1 MKKISIAIDGP
12 SASGKS
18 TVAKIVAKKLNY
30 IYIDTGAMYRSVCLY
45 CLSNDIDIKDEAA
58 VSAALIDID
67 IDIDEKGAIFL
78 NGTDVSKDIRQDN
91 ISIGASVVSQY
102 QEVRDFLVTKQ
113 QQIAASG
120 GVVMDGRDIGTVV
133 LKNAQLKIFQ
143 VASSKTRAMRR
154 YHDNIER
161 GLEADYEKI
170 LEEIEYRDYQDTH
183 RQISPLKKADDAI
196 EIDTSEKTIEE
207 VVGLILELVKE
218 KEEK

>member
-30 IYIDTGAMYRSVCLY
+30 IYIDTGAMYRSVCLH
-45 CLSNDIDIKDEAA
+45 CLSNDIDIEDEAA
-58 VSAALIDID
+58 VSAALINVDINF
-67 IDIDEKGAIFL
+67 DESGAIYL
-78 NGTDVSKDIRQDN
+78 NGIDVSKQIRQDN
-91 ISIGASVVSQY
+91 ISIGASIVSQY
-102 QEVRDFLVTKQ
+102 QAVRDFLVSKQ
-113 QQIAASG
+113 QQIAANG

-133 LKNAQLKIFQ
+133 LKDAKLKIFQ

-161 GLEADYEKI
+161 GLEADFDKI

-183 RQISPLKKADDAI
+183 RKISPLKKADDAI
-196 EIDTSEKTIEE
+196 EIDTSDKEIGE
-207 VVGLILELVKE
+207 VVEMILKLVKE
-218 KEEK
+218 KEAN

>member
-45 CLSNDIDIKDEAA
+45 CLSNNIDIEDEAA

-67 IDIDEKGAIFL
+67 IDLDEKGAIFL
-78 NGTDVSKDIRQDN
+78 NGGDVSQAIRQDN

-102 QEVRDFLVTKQ
+102 QAVRDFLVSKQ
-113 QQIAASG
+113 QEIATNG

-133 LKNAQLKIFQ
+133 LKDAQLKIFQ
-143 VASSKTRAMRR
+143 IASSKTRAMRR
-154 YHDNIER
+154 YHDNLER
-161 GLEADYEKI
+161 GLEADYDKI

-183 RQISPLKKADDAI
+183 RKISPLKKAEDAI
-196 EIDTSEKTIEE
+196 EIDTSKMAIEE
-207 VVGLILELVKE
+207 VVEKILNLVKE
-218 KEEK
+218 KEAK

>member
-18 TVAKIVAKKLNY
+18 TAAKIVAKKLNY

-78 NGTDVSKDIRQDN
+78 NGTDVSKEIRQDN

-102 QEVRDFLVTKQ
+102 QKVRDFLVSKQ

-143 VASSKTRAMRR
+143 VASSKTRALRR

-170 LEEIEYRDYQDTH
+170 LEEIEHRDYQDTH

-196 EIDTSEKTIEE
+196 EIDTSDKTIEE

-218 KEEK
+218 KEAK

>member
-18 TVAKIVAKKLNY
+18 TAAKIVAKKLNY

-78 NGTDVSKDIRQDN
+78 NGTDVSKEIRQDN

-102 QEVRDFLVTKQ
+102 QKVRDFLVSKQ

-143 VASSKTRAMRR
+143 VASSKTRALRR

-170 LEEIEYRDYQDTH
+170 LEEIEHRDYQDTH

-196 EIDTSEKTIEE
+196 EIDTSHKTIEE

-218 KEEK
+218 KEAK